1 MSAREGA
8 KEMLRLAFADTLG
21 DPTERRYL
29 CTILSDD
36 TPASL
41 NITGAD
47 VIGMKSG
54 DIIALGSQI
63 ISPTDNY
70 IAFEDGL
77 FKNKN

>member
-29 CTILSDD
+29 CTILADS

-41 NITGAD
+41 TITGAD
-47 VIGMKSG
+47 VIGMKAG
-54 DIIALGSQI
+54 DIIAIGSQI
-63 ISPTDNY
+63 ITPTENFL
-70 IAFEDGL
+70 AFEDGL